1 MKQLIKKFAMVM
13 LCVCF
18 ILTPVNVLAGK
29 KMGEI
34 NNDVDELE
42 HDENDY
48 ANVIFKGKIEGKT
61 DKSFF
66 YITAV
71 NVKTSERYSF
81 NFYKKNKMNVKG
93 KLPLGEYEIQEG
105 GADNDWTG
113 DFSPE
118 NIKFTV
124 NDRSVAKVINVTFGS
139 VENNEESTN
148 DEKIY
153 QVKQKTNKKQ
163 QKTGAINKTN
173 KTSERNF
180 WIVFVIGFI
189 LAIGILTFVTRFIKK
204 FR

>member
-1 MKQLIKKFAMVM
+1 M
-13 LCVCF
+13 
-18 ILTPVNVLAGK
+18 T
-29 KMGEI
+29 
-34 NNDVDELE
+34 
-42 HDENDY
+42 
-48 ANVIFKGKIEGKT
+48 
-61 DKSFF
+61 
-66 YITAV
+66 
-71 NVKTSERYSF
+71 
-81 NFYKKNKMNVKG
+81 VKG